1 MLNIF
6 FYLFKGTQINLDS
19 ANQAGIK
26 QQISAQVPLQQQ
38 QSSIL
43 EKMEY
48 PFLTLQQYPIGFIKT
63 ICGVVCARSVKLHT
77 SLPIVTA
84 NEIDIRDKW
93 WIELRNEIRLQMK
106 SFNCHAVLGY
116 TETKAICDDLVVL
129 SAMGTAALVDDK
141 YFCNQNLQ
149 LPPSQHNPNLL
160 NVNTSFNEN
169 LYNYDYVSNFNDFSN
184 KTCSICH
191 LIPSM
196 VSASLNQQANES
208 STNNSASQQ
217 QQQIQQTEV
226 DEQYGGTQI
235 ITNSTCAQCSQAQVP
250 NVLFLTIQPLPELLT
265 VGKGCFIK
273 ALVSRSYKKSNGET
287 TARIISDCLP
297 FIEYELHRQL
307 INKLKI
313 NGMNT
318 LYGLK
323 IQISIGENLIIG
335 VAEATAC
342 FTACLPQSELVKL
355 ASSSST
361 SRKTNGIDDLN
372 LKLKNILMENIK
384 FYEIKFDNIKLA
396 LENVEKATASANGSC
411 DKHSHLITQ
420 QMTELEQFDQATH
433 VIKIDLD
440 DFLDMENVDVL
451 LNIIYKNKEGFSTCS
466 TQYMPG
472 LVTNINKNLQTFIR
486 VYRCET
492 SLGLLNTKQFNNIID
507 KILLSLRYKFRYY
520 KNCCLTNIAFD
531 FSLYDDDHCMIIVT
545 GSCLVYDLI
554 NNNMLLNKIE
564 KKELKNGKNSASS
577 TSSSFSSTSSS
588 SSSSNENNCELTTLN
603 YISNSVIDRY
613 LGYINLFIIREST
626 SIKESGGL
634 NGFVNYFINEML
646 SMTRAHV
653 LSLGG
658 NALVSFKLNECF
670 LIDNPHKNLGQCLIN
685 IAGDVVQTTKI
696 NHN

>member
-1 MLNIF
+1 
-6 FYLFKGTQINLDS
+6 
-19 ANQAGIK
+19 
-26 QQISAQVPLQQQ
+26 
-38 QSSIL
+38 
-43 EKMEY
+43 MEY

-63 ICGVVCARSVKLHT
+63 ICGVVCARSVKVHSTTAT
-77 SLPIVTA
+77 SSTT
-84 NEIDIRDKW
+84 NEIDFRDKW

-106 SFNCHAVLGY
+106 SFNCHIVLGY

-129 SAMGTAALVDDK
+129 SAMGTAALVDEK
-141 YFCNQNLQ
+141 YFLQ
-149 LPPSQHNPNLL
+149 IQLQNPNLL
-160 NVNTSFNEN
+160 NINTNFSEN
-169 LYNYDYVSNFNDFSN
+169 LHNYDCMGNSNER
-184 KTCSICH
+184 TCSICH

-196 VSASLNQQANES
+196 VSNALNHQTSDS
-208 STNNSASQQ
+208 SSSNTQQ
-217 QQQIQQTEV
+217 QQQQLQPAET
-226 DEQYGGTQI
+226 DEQFGGTQI
-235 ITNSTCAQCSQAQVP
+235 ISSTTCAQCSQSQVP
-250 NVLFLTIQPLPELLT
+250 NVLFLTIQPIPELLT
-265 VGKGCFIK
+265 IGKGCFIK
-273 ALVSRSYKKSNGET
+273 ALVTRSYKKSNGET

-335 VAEATAC
+335 IAEATGC
-342 FTACLPQSELVKL
+342 FTACLPQSELVKVT
-355 ASSSST
+355 SSSST
-361 SRKTNGIDDLN
+361 SKSNNEIDEIN
-372 LKLKNILMENIK
+372 KMLKENIVKNID
-384 FYEIKFDNIKLA
+384 FYEINQENINME
-396 LENVEKATASANGSC
+396 LENTAAVAAGTTDG
-411 DKHSHLITQ
+411 DKHINLITQ
-420 QMTELEQFDQATH
+420 QMSDIEQFDQSNH

-440 DFLDMENVDVL
+440 DFLEKDNLDML
-451 LNIIYKNKEGFSTCS
+451 LNRVYKNKKGFYTCS

-472 LVTNINKNLQTFIR
+472 IITNINRNLQTFIR

-492 SLGLLNTKQFNNIID
+492 SLGQLNTKEFNNIID

-520 KNCCLTNIAFD
+520 KNCCLTNVAFD
-531 FSLYDDDHCMIIVT
+531 FSFYDDDHCMIILT

-554 NNNMLLNKIE
+554 NNNLVLGRSE
-564 KKELKNGKNSASS
+564 EGRGDKENEQKKNG
-577 TSSSFSSTSSS
+577 
-588 SSSSNENNCELTTLN
+588 NNCELTTLN

-634 NGFVNYFINEML
+634 NGFVNYFISEML

-685 IAGDVVQTTKI
+685 IAGDVVQTTKL
-696 NHN
+696 NY